1 MRGMASAAVVAM
13 LATAVYAHH
22 SYPDFLLDQTATVE
36 GTIESIQFENPHV
49 LLKIRTA
56 DSIVYTAEWEAARSL
71 KTTAVTS
78 STLRVGDHI
87 VVIGCPPRD
96 PALHELVALKQLRR
110 PMDGWVWSPHWLL
123 NR

>member
-1 MRGMASAAVVAM
+1 MASATVVVT

-56 DSIVYTAEWEAARSL
+56 DPIVYTAEWEAVRSL

-87 VVIGCPPRD
+87 VVIGCPPEIQPCTNSWR
-96 PALHELVALKQLRR
+96 
-110 PMDGWVWSPHWLL
+110 
-123 NR
+123 